1 MLSRKQILSLDRK
14 IRIKSPD
21 HLFGLNCFDSVLY
34 IIVFRVSV
42 LSFLIWVAE
51 VSRTGQLLLA
61 VLFFTDSVL
70 FCLTFTLQ
78 IKNLLFLCKNLL
90 AILRNSRTSRIS
102 LFPARYNYFIK
113 GTNLANQIM
122 MSYVWREFSSVRG
135 KMIKRFRSV
144 KRSSLGMPP
153 CTPKKYSRRLKRLS
167 LGMPP
172 CIPFSINIISS
183 SFVSLYF
190 YHFMCYV
197 LCLERLAF
205 SFLFSFS

>member
-1 MLSRKQILSLDRK
+1 MSLDRK

-21 HLFGLNCFDSVLY
+21 HLFDLNFFDSVLY
-34 IIVFRVSV
+34 TIGFWASV

-51 VSRTGQLLLA
+51 VPRKNYLLPA
-61 VLFFTDSVL
+61 GLFFTDSVL
-70 FCLTFTLQ
+70 FCLFFVLQTLS
-78 IKNLLFLCKNLL
+78 LLFLCKNLL
-90 AILRNSRTSRIS
+90 AILRNSRPSRLS
-102 LFPARYNYFIK
+102 LFPARKNYFIM

-172 CIPFSINIISS
+172 VHPLLHQHYQ
-183 SFVSLYF
+183 FVFRSTIFLSL
-190 YHFMCYV
+190 HV
-197 LCLERLAF
+197 LCAMLGASCF
-205 SFLFSFS
+205 

>member
-1 MLSRKQILSLDRK
+1 MLSRKQIISFDRK

-21 HLFGLNCFDSVLY
+21 HLFGLNFFDSILY
-34 IIVFRVSV
+34 IIFFRASV
-42 LSFLIWVAE
+42 LSFFIWVAA
-51 VSRTGQLLLA
+51 VSRTDQLLPA

-90 AILRNSRTSRIS
+90 AILINSRTSRIS

-135 KMIKRFRSV
+135 KMIKEDSGGSNAQAWGCPRAPPRNIQEDSSV
-144 KRSSLGMPP
+144 
-153 CTPKKYSRRLKRLS
+153 
-167 LGMPP
+167 
-172 CIPFSINIISS
+172 
-183 SFVSLYF
+183 
-190 YHFMCYV
+190 
-197 LCLERLAF
+197 
-205 SFLFSFS
+205 

>member
-1 MLSRKQILSLDRK
+1 MPRK
-14 IRIKSPD
+14 
-21 HLFGLNCFDSVLY
+21 NN
-34 IIVFRVSV
+34 
-42 LSFLIWVAE
+42 
-51 VSRTGQLLLA
+51 LLPA
-61 VLFFTDSVL
+61 VLFFTDSVM
-70 FCLTFTLQ
+70 FCLSFILQTLS
-78 IKNLLFLCKNLL
+78 LFFLCKNLL
-90 AILRNSRTSRIS
+90 AILRNSRPSRIS
-102 LFPARYNYFIK
+102 LFPARNNYFIM

-122 MSYVWREFSSVRG
+122 MTYVWREFSSVRG

-144 KRSSLGMPP
+144 KRSSLGMMPP

-183 SFVSLYF
+183 YFVPLYF

-205 SFLFSFS
+205 SFPF

>member
-1 MLSRKQILSLDRK
+1 MLSRKQILSLERK

-21 HLFGLNCFDSVLY
+21 HLFDLNFFDSVLY
-34 IIVFRVSV
+34 TIGFRASV
-42 LSFLIWVAE
+42 LSFLIWVVE
-51 VSRTGQLLLA
+51 VHRKNYLLPA
-61 VLFFTDSVL
+61 GLFFTDSVL
-70 FCLTFTLQ
+70 FCLFFVLQTLS
-78 IKNLLFLCKNLL
+78 LLFLCKNLL
-90 AILRNSRTSRIS
+90 AILRNSRPSRIS
-102 LFPARYNYFIK
+102 LFPARNNYFIM

-153 CTPKKYSRRLKRLS
+153 RTPKKYPRRLKRLS

-183 SFVSLYF
+183 SFVPLYF
-190 YHFMCYV
+190 NHFMCYV
-197 LCLERLAF
+197 LCLERLALVF
-205 SFLFSFS
+205 FSFS